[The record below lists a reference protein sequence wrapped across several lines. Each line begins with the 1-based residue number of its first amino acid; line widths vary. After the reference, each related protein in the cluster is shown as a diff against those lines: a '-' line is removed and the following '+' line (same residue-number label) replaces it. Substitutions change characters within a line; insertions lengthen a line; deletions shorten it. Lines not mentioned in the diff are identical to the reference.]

1 MLTYKKKWHFIF
13 LAVLTIGILQA
24 CSFSKF
30 EAETEIE
37 VKDFTYINQS
47 NEKISL
53 DSLKGTPWL
62 AMFTFTQCAT
72 VCPAMTFN
80 MTEVQESLIENK
92 VKDYKIV
99 SFSVDP
105 EFDTPQVLTDYINHY
120 PVPDL
125 EKWELLTGYQQEEME
140 AFAAESFQALVKDD
154 PSSNQ
159 VIHGTAF
166 FLVDQNGNTVK
177 SYDGNVDVPVNNIT
191 NDLKALIKNGH

>member
-1 MLTYKKKWHFIF
+1 
-13 LAVLTIGILQA
+13 
-24 CSFSKF
+24 
-30 EAETEIE
+30 
-37 VKDFTYINQS
+37 
-47 NEKISL
+47 
-53 DSLKGTPWL
+53 
-62 AMFTFTQCAT
+62 

-92 VKDYKIV
+92 IEDYKIV

-105 EFDTPQVLTDYINHY
+105 EFDTPQVLTNYINHY
-120 PVPDL
+120 PVPNL

-159 VIHGTAF
+159 VIHGTTF

-177 SYDGNVDVPVNNIT
+177 SYDGNMDVPVDNIT
-191 NDLKALIKNGH
+191 SDLKALIKNGH